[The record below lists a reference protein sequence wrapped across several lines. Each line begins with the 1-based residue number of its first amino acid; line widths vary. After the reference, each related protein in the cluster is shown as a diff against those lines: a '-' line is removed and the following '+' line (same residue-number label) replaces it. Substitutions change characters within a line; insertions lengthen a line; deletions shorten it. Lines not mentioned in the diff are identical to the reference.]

1 MKEQNIL
8 YWIWLA
14 DRCGVASSELV
25 RLAEKYDD
33 PFEIYRMEE
42 EEIERIDGISPK
54 LKLRLMD
61 RSLDSSYEILRYC
74 RQKKIDIISF
84 RDKRY
89 PSRLRNIQDPPALL
103 YVLGKMPNMDE
114 RLCIGMVGTRKMS
127 EYGRDTAYTI
137 SYELAA
143 ANAVIVS
150 GMALGIDGVSACGAL
165 ASGGET
171 VAVLG
176 CGISVVYPKE
186 HGKLMDEIAKNGA
199 VITEYPPFERPHGYN
214 FPKRNRIISGLCQG
228 VLIVEGSEG
237 SGALITAKK
246 AIDQG
251 RELFALP
258 GKINESNSDGPN
270 ELIKNGALVALSADN
285 ILEHYDFL
293 YHDCINYRG
302 LRKAKA
308 GKVTVDKAIA
318 KYGVADIYSRSKSYR
333 VESPKA
339 DDARV
344 EAIPEEPLK
353 ETVEKAAHIVPS
365 QPEAVPTPASDR
377 SAELLSTLDDVSR
390 RVFEALPLDKA
401 VTPDGIFVDGVGI
414 GEIITALTMLEISG
428 LHHTK
433 IPSAIA
439 FFTSATSS
447 SFLRRILLTSASI
460 SCKCVFAYRSTSAVL
475 ASSSSALNLPAIRYV
490 ASPIFTSAIGVAIA
504 VHSPLP

>member
-1 MKEQNIL
+1 MYMGDSQSNKDPQKFGDDMKEQNIL

-25 RLAEKYDD
+25 KLVEKYDD
-33 PFEIYRMEE
+33 PFEIYRMDE
-42 EEIERIDGISPK
+42 EEIERIDGVSPK

-61 RSLDSSYEILRYC
+61 RSLDSSYEILKYC
-74 RQKKIDIISF
+74 QQKKIDIICY

-89 PSRLRNIQDPPALL
+89 PSRLRTIQDPPAVL
-103 YVLGKMPNMDE
+103 YVLGKMPNIDD
-114 RLCIGMVGTRKMS
+114 RLCIGMVGTRRMS

-165 ASGGET
+165 AAGGDT

-186 HGKLMDEIAKNGA
+186 HGKLMREIARNGA

-214 FPKRNRIISGLCQG
+214 FPKRNRIISGLCHG

-258 GKINESNSDGPN
+258 GKVNESNSDGPN

-293 YHDCINYRG
+293 YHDCINYREF
-302 LRKAKA
+302 RKAKA

-318 KYGVADIYSRSKSYR
+318 KYGVADIYSRDKSYR
-333 VESPKA
+333 VNPVEKTEETVPPRTEVQTGA
-339 DDARV
+339 EDVGV
-344 EAIPEEPLK
+344 EACASTIAYEK
-353 ETVEKAAHIVPS
+353 TQTAVEDSSAA
-365 QPEAVPTPASDR
+365 
-377 SAELLSTLDDVSR
+377 LLSMLDDTSR

-428 LHHTK
+428 LVV
-433 IPSAIA
+433 S
-439 FFTSATSS
+439 
-447 SFLRRILLTSASI
+447 
-460 SCKCVFAYRSTSAVL
+460 
-475 ASSSSALNLPAIRYV
+475 LPGGLYIRK
-490 ASPIFTSAIGVAIA
+490 
-504 VHSPLP
+504 